1 MELNSKLS
9 TTRNLWQ
16 TNERNILNHLDE
28 FKTLKD
34 QFETILFLP
43 KTASRK
49 GKGGLRTKGY
59 FKSRNSK
66 KPLITIIT
74 VVYNN
79 QENIEETILSVIN
92 QSYDNIEYLIID
104 GGSSDNTVD
113 IIKKY
118 NNSIDYWISEKDNGI
133 YDAINKGIKLA
144 EGEIISILHSDDIYY
159 DNQTLLRVVEIFEEK
174 KIDIVYGDLL
184 YVSKNNLNKII
195 RYWRSNQF
203 RQNLFEKGWSPPHP
217 SFFVKKRIHNK
228 FGYYNTKIGNSA
240 DIELMYKFLELK
252 KVNSMHISKVL
263 IKMRY
268 GGKSNNN
275 IIEIIKQNIQI
286 LKFLNLKSPIKI
298 IKFIYFKIID
308 RVLQFI
314 KKYK

>member
-1 MELNSKLS
+1 
-9 TTRNLWQ
+9 
-16 TNERNILNHLDE
+16 
-28 FKTLKD
+28 LK
-34 QFETILFLP
+34 
-43 KTASRK
+43 
-49 GKGGLRTKGY
+49 
-59 FKSRNSK
+59 K
-66 KPLITIIT
+66 KITIIT
-74 VVYNN
+74 PTFNSAK
-79 QENIEETILSVIN
+79 TILANISSVKKQKYKNLEHI
-92 QSYDNIEYLIID
+92 IID
-104 GGSSDNTVD
+104 NNSDDQTVNL
-113 IIKKY
+113 IKKSSHK
-118 NNSIDYWISEKDNGI
+118 NIKIISEKDNGI

-159 DNQTLLRVVEIFEEK
+159 DNQTLLRVVEIFKEK

-195 RYWRSNQF
+195 RYWKSIQF

-252 KVNSMHISKVL
+252 KVNSRHISKVL

-286 LKFLNLKSPIKI
+286 LKFLNLKDPIKI

>member
-1 MELNSKLS
+1 M
-9 TTRNLWQ
+9 
-16 TNERNILNHLDE
+16 
-28 FKTLKD
+28 
-34 QFETILFLP
+34 
-43 KTASRK
+43 
-49 GKGGLRTKGY
+49 
-59 FKSRNSK
+59 K
-66 KPLITIIT
+66 KKITIIT
-74 VVYNN
+74 PTFNSAK
-79 QENIEETILSVIN
+79 TILTNISSVKKQKYKNLEHI
-92 QSYDNIEYLIID
+92 IID
-104 GGSSDNTVD
+104 NNSDDQTVNL
-113 IIKKY
+113 IKKSSHK
-118 NNSIDYWISEKDNGI
+118 NIKIITEKDNGI

-144 EGEIISILHSDDIYY
+144 EGEIISILHSDDIFY
-159 DNQTLLRVVEIFEEK
+159 DNQSLLRVIETFEKK

>member
-1 MELNSKLS
+1 M
-9 TTRNLWQ
+9 
-16 TNERNILNHLDE
+16 
-28 FKTLKD
+28 
-34 QFETILFLP
+34 
-43 KTASRK
+43 
-49 GKGGLRTKGY
+49 
-59 FKSRNSK
+59 K
-66 KPLITIIT
+66 KKITIIT
-74 VVYNN
+74 PTFNSAK
-79 QENIEETILSVIN
+79 TILANISSVKKQKYKNLEHI
-92 QSYDNIEYLIID
+92 IID
-104 GGSSDNTVD
+104 NNSDDQTVNL
-113 IIKKY
+113 IKKSSHK
-118 NNSIDYWISEKDNGI
+118 NIKIISEKDNGI

-159 DNQTLLRVVEIFEEK
+159 DNQTLLRVVEIFKEK

-195 RYWRSNQF
+195 RYWKSIQF

-252 KVNSMHISKVL
+252 KVNSRHISKVL

-286 LKFLNLKSPIKI
+286 LKFLNLKDPIKI